1 MHPVETFELVLMLLA
16 SVLALY
22 WLAQRFKLPPAAVL
36 LVGGGALAFVP
47 GLPSVSLDPQL
58 ARERDPA
65 FALRGV
71 LRMVGE
77 GQRFLV
83 RGIDVGQHQPQRIDH
98 RHPPRRMRIEVV
110 AQGAFEDRDVE

>member
-58 ARERDPA
+58 A
-65 FALRGV
+65 LV
-71 LRMVGE
+71 LFLPPLIAYGAVYASLGRFRRQLPGIEAQPGKVI
-77 GQRFLV
+77 GQ
-83 RGIDVGQHQPQRIDH
+83 
-98 RHPPRRMRIEVV
+98 E
-110 AQGAFEDRDVE
+110 